1 MTQLSVV
8 RQQPIYPGLL
18 GVPGSDVSRGLRWR
32 SSGIVLYVDQD
43 HPNATAA
50 ADGTDPENPLT
61 TITAAFARLA
71 AFHALPGISA
81 VGSTIVIAG
90 QIYTESIAVD
100 QASYPAYVTILGA
113 GPGRYP
119 VVWAPATAAQDCLT
133 IDEYGWTVDGIHF
146 LPGATGA
153 SVVLTRNAGAGAEGT
168 VVQNCFFN
176 GGWASGGDGIVLSG
190 APANVSILNNRFAEF
205 AATGPCIDVTATG
218 TADPYQTHIIGNTF
232 QESGVYIASTAGGW
246 NASIIRDNTFTDSSG
261 DDALPLTTTFID
273 LGNGSLGW
281 NTVTQNIFPGTYSVA
296 GGYTS
301 EAGGLD
307 NWNGNYAADV
317 TPAQVGDNGLTIA
330 EPV

>member
-1 MTQLSVV
+1 MTLSVV
-8 RQQPIYPGLL
+8 RQQPWYPGQF

-32 SSGIVLYVDQD
+32 SSGIVLFVDED
-43 HPNATAA
+43 HPNATLT
-50 ADGTDPENPLT
+50 ADGTDPNNPLS
-61 TITAAFARLA
+61 TITAACARLV
-71 AFHALPGISA
+71 AFHALASISA

-90 QIYTESIAVD
+90 QIYTESIAID

-153 SVVLTRNAGAGAEGT
+153 SVVLTRDAGAGAEGT
-168 VVQNCFFN
+168 VIQNCFFN
-176 GGWASGGDGIVLSG
+176 GGWASGGDGIILSG
-190 APANVSILNNRFAEF
+190 APANVTIQGNRFAEF

-218 TADPYQTHIIGNTF
+218 TADPYQAHIIGNTF

-246 NASIIRDNTFTDSSG
+246 NAAIIKDNVFTASSA
-261 DDALPLTTTFID
+261 DDALPATTTYID
-273 LGNGSLGW
+273 LGNGSLGY
-281 NTVTQNIFPGTYSVA
+281 NTVTGNTFPGLYTVA

-307 NWNGNYAADV
+307 NWNGNFAQDMTA
-317 TPAQVGDNGLTIA
+317 AQVSASGLTIA
-330 EPV
+330 RPA